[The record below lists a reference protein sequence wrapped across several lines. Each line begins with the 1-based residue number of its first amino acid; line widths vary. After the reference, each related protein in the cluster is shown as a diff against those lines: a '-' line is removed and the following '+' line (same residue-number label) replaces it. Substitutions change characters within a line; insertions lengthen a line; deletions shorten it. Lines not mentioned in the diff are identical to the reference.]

1 MDDSENKKSNEELFD
16 EKVEAAAKECG
27 VELTEAQIAKLK
39 EAATP
44 SRGETGELTDEEL
57 EAVAGG
63 DLKDKLK
70 KKIKELLF

>member
-1 MDDSENKKSNEELFD
+1 MDDSGNKKSNTELSD
-16 EKVEAAAKECG
+16 EKIEAAAKECG
-27 VELTEAQIAKLK
+27 LELTEEQLAKLK
-39 EAATP
+39 EASP
-44 SRGETGELTDEEL
+44 REEKGELTDEEL